1 MASFLRTDRPSGS
14 TIQQRSSCQVAL
26 LVIVT
31 WLGSQSELAFI
42 PQASDLVT
50 AISLD
55 RRTMSG
61 LAADKLSHRSQEL
74 ASRDALAV

>member
-31 WLGSQSELAFI
+31 WLGS
-42 PQASDLVT
+42 
-50 AISLD
+50 
-55 RRTMSG
+55 
-61 LAADKLSHRSQEL
+61 
-74 ASRDALAV
+74 